1 MIQKI
6 APTIKRL
13 MFYVNGSLIVQ
24 VVVTDQHEKDRGT
37 PTHLTKMTV
46 LL

>member
-13 MFYVNGSLIVQ
+13 MFYVNGSLY
-24 VVVTDQHEKDRGT
+24 
-37 PTHLTKMTV
+37 M
-46 LL
+46 